1 MTRYRGLLLVALVCT
16 GLWGAGRF
24 FHGALRQR
32 DTTVRDG
39 ARLLDQVMERVRDT
53 YVEPVEDDRL
63 WQMAMQGLLGELG
76 DPSATYLSPER
87 RARVERAVTNSYPG
101 VGLQIDVV
109 DGQVVV
115 QQARPD
121 SPAERAGLHPGDRLT
136 EIDGRPTRGWTSG
149 EAREALRGPTGT
161 MVRVRVERPDGSV
174 AELRLERAEIRVSTV
189 VRTMVLDGGVGYLA
203 LTAFGDSTD
212 RELIRAVD
220 SLRAAGASGL
230 VLDLRGNPGGLLI
243 QGVRVA
249 DLFLDPRQRI
259 VRTAGRTPAVNAVYV
274 DSTPQRWLGMPVAV
288 LVNETTA
295 SAAELVAGALQDHDR
310 ALVLGLPTYGKGSA
324 QAIYPLEDGG
334 AISLTNARWFTPLGR
349 SIEPMVGDQAGADA
363 DTIRPRFRTPAGR
376 EVLGGGGVVPDR
388 LVGDTSAAGAER
400 RLRAALGAQAAPW
413 RSVLRSVAAQLVR
426 EGAARDS
433 LFAVAPVWRE
443 RLLAAGRR
451 AGLSLAP
458 DLVTDATAFIDGA
471 IGAEVAR
478 TAFGAPYAVRWA
490 VRTDPLVRRAALVM
504 RRARTPADVFTAE

>member
-1 MTRYRGLLLVALVCT
+1 MMRYRGLFLIALVCA

-24 FHGALRQR
+24 LQQAVSRR
-32 DTTVRDG
+32 DTSARDG
-39 ARLLDQVMERVRDT
+39 ARLLDQVMERVRAT

-76 DPSATYLSPER
+76 DPSATYLTPER

-101 VGLQIDVV
+101 VGLQIDMVE
-109 DGQVVV
+109 GQVVV

-136 EIDGRPTRGWTSG
+136 EIDGRPTRGWTSA
-149 EAREALRGPTGT
+149 EAREALRGPPGSA
-161 MVRVRVERPDGSV
+161 VRVRVERPDGST

-189 VRTMVLDGGVGYLA
+189 VRAMVLDGGIGYLA

-212 RELIRAVD
+212 REVIRAVD
-220 SLRAAGASGL
+220 SVRAAGAKGL
-230 VLDLRGNPGGLLI
+230 ILDLRGNPGGLLI

-259 VRTAGRTPAVNAVYV
+259 VRTAGRTPAANAVYV

-349 SIEPMVGDQAGADA
+349 SIEPPVGDVEAADS
-363 DTIRPRFRTPAGR
+363 DTVRPRFRTPAGR

-388 LVGDTSAAGAER
+388 IVGDTSAAGAER
-400 RLRAALGAQAAPW
+400 RLRAALGTQAERW
-413 RSVLRSVAAQLVR
+413 RSVLQSVAGQLVR

-433 LFAVAPVWRE
+433 LFTVAPLWRE
-443 RLLAAGRR
+443 RLLATGRR
-451 AGLSLAP
+451 AGLSLPP
-458 DLVTDATAFIDGA
+458 DLLTDASPFIDRT
-471 IGAEVAR
+471 IGGEVAR
-478 TAFGAPYAVRWA
+478 TAFGTPYAVRWA
-490 VRTDPLVRRAALVM
+490 VRSDPLVRRAAGVV
-504 RRARTPADVFTAE
+504 RRARTPADVFAAE